1 MNKIKQ
7 EYLEKIQNQQKKLNS
22 ILHEVG
28 VIEAQKHGLLHKFAS
43 INQEVED
50 FKNQLESEYGAIKV
64 NVEDGTYVEVNKE
77 ELENV

>member
-7 EYLEKIQNQQKKLNS
+7 EYLEKIQDQQKKLNS

-50 FKNQLESEYGAIKV
+50 FKNQL
-64 NVEDGTYVEVNKE
+64 
-77 ELENV
+77 

>member
-1 MNKIKQ
+1 MNKIKK
-7 EYLEKIQNQQKKLNS
+7 EYLEKIQDQQKKLNS

-28 VIEAQKHGLLHKFAS
+28 VVEAQKHGLLHKFAA

>member
-1 MNKIKQ
+1 M
-7 EYLEKIQNQQKKLNS
+7 
-22 ILHEVG
+22 G
-28 VIEAQKHGLLHKFAS
+28 VIEAQKHGLLHKFAG

-50 FKNQLESEYGAIKV
+50 FNNQLESEYVAIKV

>member
-7 EYLEKIQNQQKKLNS
+7 EYLEKIQDQQKQLNS

-28 VIEAQKHGLLHKFAS
+28 VIEAQKHGLLHKFAG

>member
-7 EYLEKIQNQQKKLNS
+7 EYLEKIQDQQKKLNS

-28 VIEAQKHGLLHKFAS
+28 VIEAQKHGLLHKFAG

>member
-7 EYLEKIQNQQKKLNS
+7 EYLEKIQDQQKKLNS
-22 ILHEVG
+22 ILHEAG
-28 VIEAQKHGLLHKFAS
+28 VIEAQKHGLLHKFAG